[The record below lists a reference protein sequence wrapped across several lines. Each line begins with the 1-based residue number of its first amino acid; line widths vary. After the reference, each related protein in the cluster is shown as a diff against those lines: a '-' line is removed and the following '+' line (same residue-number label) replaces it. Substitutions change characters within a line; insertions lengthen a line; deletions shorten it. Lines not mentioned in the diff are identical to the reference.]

1 MRRASY
7 LYHVNIEGRM
17 DGKMDYSIWI
27 LQKHGLSTHNITTI
41 SEQIIS
47 IFDLVINE
55 KKEKIIRKTNRKYAI
70 EKALD
75 VIEDSPDFLNLN
87 LIEDPYILTGFKAPF
102 NGLDKLIKSH
112 NLTSISQLD
121 AMSIEELDE
130 KMFPSMR
137 STIVKIKQSV
147 DAFYEAG
154 KDKEKYLKTIILN
167 NLFREKNI
175 TVNKLADAT
184 MLLPEKYFDKFNIS
198 IEDMFSILK
207 KLINDGYISKNLNT
221 YYFPTNYF
229 YVSEHDQI
237 REEKTIKLENEIKV
251 VNLLDYLESDFKDKD
266 ILLQRLKGYTLEE
279 IGKKYNVSRE
289 RIRQRQV
296 AVLKK
301 APEIYEINK
310 YKNIFEEYSFSK
322 NEFTI
327 MFNVDPKVY
336 ELLMLVL
343 KKGKKD
349 TGEYILKSDKILGSK
364 KEKYLEKHKYYLTRF
379 GEFKRIN
386 KQEFLEEILY
396 KYKERSFDSDV
407 FLEIYNAEA
416 KKYPHLNL
424 EVDNLRSIEGIA
436 SRSLFTISTLGSAF
450 RYFDMSPS
458 ADDNLLKDLISS
470 LDDGCYSMNKIMNEN
485 KVIINHLDIQDE
497 YELHNFYKKRADLL
511 DSNINITRS
520 PEFTVGDYNKK
531 DFIKEFI
538 AEFSEQPVNS
548 LVDYLYAEY
557 GFRKNTMLT
566 YITSNFREYIN
577 KDRIVYVSDASHQN
591 VEIDLASIIY
601 EPVYL
606 KSEVVKQLKTIGL
619 KLNTVMLSRLGYY
632 MTGNIIFKKKFGNV
646 SRALSSIIGSDDIW
660 RRGTSPLEQ
669 SNEMTMHLSSL
680 ERKRKLVVLDENIY
694 ARTSFLD
701 RSGIGIDLI
710 ESYVKSIYHFLPEK
724 HYFSLQSLDLNNF
737 KHTLIDFG
745 FEPIFYERLISTS
758 DLFNPVNRNSPVLF
772 AKGVETPVNLSKFF
786 RSELE
791 SNSNGIDIYDLRD
804 SIKEKYK
811 IEFDIYTIQYRSQ
824 QSGAYYSQHMEK
836 LYINKEKY
844 LDEVYS

>member
-1 MRRASY
+1 
-7 LYHVNIEGRM
+7 
-17 DGKMDYSIWI
+17 MDYSIWI
-27 LQKHGLSTHNITTI
+27 LQKYGLSINNIKTL

-47 IFDLVINE
+47 IFDLIITE
-55 KKEKIIRKTNRKYAI
+55 KREDRLRSTNRKYAI
-70 EKALD
+70 NKALD
-75 VIEDSPDFLNLN
+75 VIEKNPELIRLNFM
-87 LIEDPYILTGFKAPF
+87 ESPYILLGFNAPF
-102 NGLDKLIKSH
+102 RALDLLIKNH
-112 NLTSISQLD
+112 NIEEVDLLD
-121 AMSIEELDE
+121 SMSIEELDE

-137 STIVKIKQSV
+137 KTIVKIKQSA
-147 DAFYEAG
+147 DKFYSAG
-154 KDKEKYLKTIILN
+154 QFESKYLKTIILN
-167 NLFREKNI
+167 NLFREKKVSI
-175 TVNKLADAT
+175 KSLTDT
-184 MLLPEKYFDKFNIS
+184 TILLPEKFYNKFDIS
-198 IEDMFSILK
+198 IEDMFTILNE
-207 KLINDGYISKNLNT
+207 LEIDGYIYTYGNN
-221 YYFPTNYF
+221 YYFPTNIF
-229 YVSEHDQI
+229 YTSEYERISKD
-237 REEKTIKLENEIKV
+237 RVIKPKKQLKAIT
-251 VNLLDYLESDFKDKD
+251 LSDYLETNFKDKD
-266 ILLQRLKGYTLEE
+266 IIIQRLNGKTLEE

-289 RIRQRQV
+289 RIRQRQMV
-296 AVLKK
+296 VLKK

-310 YKNIFEEYSFSK
+310 YKDIFEEYSFSK

-327 MFNVDPKVY
+327 MFNVDSKVY

-386 KQEFLEEILY
+386 KQEFFEEILY

-424 EVDNLRSIEGIA
+424 EVNNLRSLEGIA
-436 SRSLFTISTLGSAF
+436 TRSLFTISTLGRAF
-450 RYFDMSPS
+450 RYFDMSPT
-458 ADDNLLKDLISS
+458 ADDDLLKDLINN

-520 PEFTVGDYNKK
+520 PEFTVGDINKK

-538 AEFSEQPVNS
+538 IEFSEQPVNS
-548 LVDYLYAEY
+548 LVDYLYDEY
-557 GFRKNTMLT
+557 GFRKNTMLS
-566 YITSNFREYIN
+566 YITSNFKEYVN
-577 KDRIVYVSDASHQN
+577 KDRIVYVSDDSHQN

-606 KSEVVKQLKTIGL
+606 KSEVVKQLKTIDL

-646 SRALSSIIGSDDIW
+646 SRALSSIIGSEDIW

-680 ERKRKLVVLDENIY
+680 ERKRKFVVLDENIY
-694 ARTSFLD
+694 AKTSFLD
-701 RSGIGIDLI
+701 RSGIGIDLL
-710 ESYVKSIYHFLPEK
+710 ESYIKSIYHFLPEK
-724 HYFSLQSLDLNNF
+724 HYFSLQSLELNNF

-772 AKGVETPVNLSKFF
+772 AKGVETPVTLSKFF

-791 SNSNGIDIYDLRD
+791 SNSNGIDIYDLKD

-824 QSGAYYSQHMEK
+824 QSGAYYSQQMEK